1 MVPSKNG
8 TVKIDEIAKH
18 DSKSPFFRSVDSSN
32 FLIYFLTS
40 SRPLGALNT
49 KSDAIVET
57 QFFQHNL
64 VKIFFHFFRIKSI
77 YSIEYICKFNLSK
90 FRTVQMRQ
98 IFFII
103 LFSTWP

>member
-1 MVPSKNG
+1 MVPSKNC
-8 TVKIDEIAKH
+8 TIKIDEIAKH

-32 FLIYFLTS
+32 FLIDFLTS

-64 VKIFFHFFRIKSI
+64 VKIFFQFFRIKSI
-77 YSIEYICKFNLSK
+77 YS
-90 FRTVQMRQ
+90 M
-98 IFFII
+98 
-103 LFSTWP
+103 

>member
-8 TVKIDEIAKH
+8 TIKIDEIAKH

-32 FLIYFLTS
+32 FLIYFFLTS

-64 VKIFFHFFRIKSI
+64 VKISFQFFKSSLFI
-77 YSIEYICKFNLSK
+77 QCKFNL
-90 FRTVQMRQ
+90 
-98 IFFII
+98 
-103 LFSTWP
+103 